1 MIIVMIVRGHK
12 NNSYEEIHTQQAAK
26 TLQVTSSYNHVIE
39 SYKERCRYAFTKL
52 QLLSKHTRNF
62 WCIRCGPDEK
72 RILDVVPRE
81 DGARN
86 SG

>member
-1 MIIVMIVRGHK
+1 MMRPWPTGG
-12 NNSYEEIHTQQAAK
+12 
-26 TLQVTSSYNHVIE
+26 
-39 SYKERCRYAFTKL
+39 CRAVNKQTVSRSNGCIRVVPTFVVF
-52 QLLSKHTRNF
+52 LLSLFMYRAGSQC
-62 WCIRCGPDEK
+62 CIRYGPDEE

>member
-1 MIIVMIVRGHK
+1 MSLCVQRAIGK
-12 NNSYEEIHTQQAAK
+12 QLQNFLAEETDEGM
-26 TLQVTSSYNHVIE
+26 T
-39 SYKERCRYAFTKL
+39 AFCDVP
-52 QLLSKHTRNF
+52 SC
-62 WCIRCGPDEK
+62 CIRFGPDEE

>member
-1 MIIVMIVRGHK
+1 MGGADV
-12 NNSYEEIHTQQAAK
+12 NSAHCSASV
-26 TLQVTSSYNHVIE
+26 TLIAVLCTVLPLLKLVTREMCCKGCSPVLCGDDTHC
-39 SYKERCRYAFTKL
+39 CRL
-52 QLLSKHTRNF
+52 VC
-62 WCIRCGPDEK
+62 CIPCGPDEE

>member
-1 MIIVMIVRGHK
+1 MSFLQENDLK
-12 NNSYEEIHTQQAAK
+12 NEIQGICVFHIDTVHIK
-26 TLQVTSSYNHVIE
+26 
-39 SYKERCRYAFTKL
+39 RC
-52 QLLSKHTRNF
+52 SC
-62 WCIRCGPDEK
+62 CIRCGPDEE

>member
-1 MIIVMIVRGHK
+1 MVPSLTVRSTAVNIRTTFPNIK
-12 NNSYEEIHTQQAAK
+12 KSALCY
-26 TLQVTSSYNHVIE
+26 S
-39 SYKERCRYAFTKL
+39 
-52 QLLSKHTRNF
+52 LSC
-62 WCIRCGPDEK
+62 CIRCGSDEE

>member
-1 MIIVMIVRGHK
+1 MQIGPV
-12 NNSYEEIHTQQAAK
+12 AA
-26 TLQVTSSYNHVIE
+26 
-39 SYKERCRYAFTKL
+39 
-52 QLLSKHTRNF
+52 LLLLADFIKF
-62 WCIRCGPDEK
+62 LCCIRCGPDEE

>member
-1 MIIVMIVRGHK
+1 MEASGQFAPATSLPPKKQLGHILI
-12 NNSYEEIHTQQAAK
+12 SGPSK
-26 TLQVTSSYNHVIE
+26 THCQVGHN
-39 SYKERCRYAFTKL
+39 CF
-52 QLLSKHTRNF
+52 
-62 WCIRCGPDEK
+62 IRCGPDEE

>member
-1 MIIVMIVRGHK
+1 VSDSV
-12 NNSYEEIHTQQAAK
+12 
-26 TLQVTSSYNHVIE
+26 
-39 SYKERCRYAFTKL
+39 ERRSETDIYIYIYIYIY
-52 QLLSKHTRNF
+52 
-62 WCIRCGPDEK
+62 CIRCGPDEE

>member
-1 MIIVMIVRGHK
+1 MLKQRFAQKTGKSRG
-12 NNSYEEIHTQQAAK
+12 AR
-26 TLQVTSSYNHVIE
+26 VTT
-39 SYKERCRYAFTKL
+39 C
-52 QLLSKHTRNF
+52 
-62 WCIRCGPDEK
+62 CIRRGPDEE

>member
-1 MIIVMIVRGHK
+1 MSVIINRRKSALMIDMMLGCK
-12 NNSYEEIHTQQAAK
+12 NS
-26 TLQVTSSYNHVIE
+26 
-39 SYKERCRYAFTKL
+39 ERTTMC
-52 QLLSKHTRNF
+52 
-62 WCIRCGPDEK
+62 CIRCGPDEE

>member
-1 MIIVMIVRGHK
+1 MDTMFH
-12 NNSYEEIHTQQAAK
+12 
-26 TLQVTSSYNHVIE
+26 L
-39 SYKERCRYAFTKL
+39 FTND
-52 QLLSKHTRNF
+52 SKYC
-62 WCIRCGPDEK
+62 CIRCGPDEE

>member
-1 MIIVMIVRGHK
+1 MMEGVLVTLNVGLLWQKLHSTRWGALFSSTLNLKLRKKSVKCYIWSTALYGAETGTLRAVR
-12 NNSYEEIHTQQAAK
+12 
-26 TLQVTSSYNHVIE
+26 
-39 SYKERCRYAFTKL
+39 
-52 QLLSKHTRNF
+52 
-62 WCIRCGPDEK
+62 CIRCGPDEE